1 MNDAQLQKLLKKTQ
15 AAAAAAKPK
24 KNKKYDSTLDATNP
38 PKSEADE
45 AADADA
51 ADLFQQMKKREF

>member
-24 KNKKYDSTLDATNP
+24 KKRTYDATLDATRP
-38 PKSEADE
+38 PKSEEDE

>member
-15 AAAAAAKPK
+15 AAAAAKPK
-24 KNKKYDSTLDATNP
+24 MKSYDATLDATHP
-38 PKSEADE
+38 PKSREDE
-45 AADADA
+45 EADADA

>member
-15 AAAAAAKPK
+15 AAAAAKPK
-24 KNKKYDSTLDATNP
+24 KKRTYDATLDATHP
-38 PKSEADE
+38 PQSEADE